1 MKELNDQLQRLV
13 GDRFFIRK
21 GERTVRY
28 FYSEILYVE
37 ASGCYSRIYFRDR
50 STLFVTNKPRLSIAY
65 PLLVVEPW
73 LPRDMFRRIHRSYIV
88 NLWEIEGFV
97 NNTICIDDILIPMS
111 SRYREEVFGCFVFWN
126 FRPEKKGEG
135 DKSA

>member
-1 MKELNDQLQRLV
+1 MKEINDQSQRLV
-13 GDRFFIRK
+13 GDCFFVRQ
-21 GERTVRY
+21 GERMEKC
-28 FYSEILYVE
+28 FYSEVLYVE
-37 ASGCYSRIYFRDR
+37 ASGCYSYIYRRD
-50 STLFVTNKPRLSIAY
+50 KPRLSITH

>member
-1 MKELNDQLQRLV
+1 MRDLKIIVMKKTNDQAKCLIR
-13 GDRFFIRK
+13 DCFFVRQ
-21 GERTVRY
+21 GERRERC

-50 STLFVTNKPRLSIAY
+50 STLFVTN
-65 PLLVVEPW
+65 PLVATELL
-73 LPRDMFRRIHRSYIV
+73 LPRNMFRRVHRSYIV

-126 FRPEKKGEG
+126 FRSEKKGEE

>member
-1 MKELNDQLQRLV
+1 MKETNDQSQRLV
-13 GDRFFIRK
+13 GDCFFVRQ
-21 GERTVRY
+21 GERMEKC
-28 FYSEILYVE
+28 FYSEVLYVE
-37 ASGCYSRIYFRDR
+37 ASGCYSYIYRRD
-50 STLFVTNKPRLSIAY
+50 KPRLSIAY

>member
-1 MKELNDQLQRLV
+1 MKELNDQSQRLV

-50 STLFVTNKPRLSIAY
+50 STLFVTN
-65 PLLVVEPW
+65 PLVATELL
-73 LPRDMFRRIHRSYIV
+73 LPRNMFRRVHRRYIV

-97 NNTICIDDILIPMS
+97 NNTIYIDDILIPMS

-126 FRPEKKGEG
+126 FRSEKKGEE

>member
-1 MKELNDQLQRLV
+1 MKELNDLSQCLV

-28 FYSEILYVE
+28 FYLEILYVE

-50 STLFVTNKPRLSIAY
+50 STLFVTN
-65 PLLVVEPW
+65 PLVATELL
-73 LPRDMFRRIHRSYIV
+73 LPRNMFRRVHRSYIV

-97 NNTICIDDILIPMS
+97 NNTIYIDDILIPMS

>member
-50 STLFVTNKPRLSIAY
+50 STLFVTN
-65 PLLVVEPW
+65 PLVATELL
-73 LPRDMFRRIHRSYIV
+73 LPRNMFRRVHRSYIV
-88 NLWEIEGFV
+88 NLREVEGFIGKA
-97 NNTICIDDILIPMS
+97 ICIADRVLPVS
-111 SRYREEVFGCFVFWN
+111 PLYREEVFGCFLFWELK
-126 FRPEKKGEG
+126 RKK
-135 DKSA
+135 KVQ

>member
-1 MKELNDQLQRLV
+1 MKELNDLSQCLV

-50 STLFVTNKPRLSIAY
+50 STLFVTN
-65 PLLVVEPW
+65 PLVATELL
-73 LPRDMFRRIHRSYIV
+73 LPRNMFRRVHRSYIV

-126 FRPEKKGEG
+126 FRSEKKGEE

>member
-1 MKELNDQLQRLV
+1 MKETNDQLQRLV
-13 GDRFFIRK
+13 GDCFFVRQ
-21 GERTVRY
+21 GERMEKC
-28 FYSEILYVE
+28 FYSEVLYVE
-37 ASGCYSRIYFRDR
+37 ASGCYSYIYRR
-50 STLFVTNKPRLSIAY
+50 GKPRLSIAY

-97 NNTICIDDILIPMS
+97 NNTIYIDDILIPMS

-126 FRPEKKGEG
+126 FRSEKKGEE